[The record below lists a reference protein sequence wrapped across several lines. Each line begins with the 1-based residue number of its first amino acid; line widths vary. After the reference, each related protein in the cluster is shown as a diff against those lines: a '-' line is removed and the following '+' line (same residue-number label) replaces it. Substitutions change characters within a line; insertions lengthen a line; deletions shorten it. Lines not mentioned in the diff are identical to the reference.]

1 VATRTPARPNSKK
14 FFKLFGRPE
23 AAERRLVGPIRG
35 EVLGADRLAKHARN
49 IARKHRLL
57 PPKKQRGPGPL
68 LLRLDDSRR
77 VLNEI
82 HDRLA
87 EATER
92 GVDISPAGEWL
103 LDNSYIVQEQIREI
117 RTNLPGGYYQELP
130 KLANGTLAEYP
141 RVYDVAIELIGHSEG
156 HLSLE
161 NITLFVREY
170 QKVATLKIGE
180 LWAIPTMLRLGLV
193 ENIRRMTLRV
203 AARLDEV
210 ELADAWAARLMSSNE
225 KSPEAL
231 TAELKTFIEDHPPF
245 TPTFV
250 TRFLHQIR
258 GYQANFTPLIWL
270 EQWIAEEGPTAEEAV
285 TRSNRRIAATQVT
298 VANCITSLRT
308 ISRLDWKEFV
318 ESQSAIEK
326 ILRKDATGDYAKM
339 SFGTRDHYRH
349 VVENIA
355 KRTKMTEESVAT
367 AALELASVAAKN
379 AEPRLS
385 HVGYYLVDVGRY
397 DLERQTGYSPG
408 LGERIYRWTQ
418 KYPTTLYFGGI
429 TIGTIGALTV
439 LLRAIDPQGVLAVA
453 MLLMALIPASEIGIN
468 IMNQLITMLMP
479 PRTLPKFEF
488 RDHGILEPYKT
499 AVVVPTLF
507 GSPKVV
513 KEALEHIEVQ
523 YLANRDPNLRFA
535 ILSDFTDSPTETR
548 DTDAEILDAA
558 ISGTR
563 YLNVKYSPD
572 GPDIFY
578 LFHRSRLWN
587 PKQGVWMG
595 WERKRG
601 KLGQFNRFLR
611 GQAADAFSTI
621 VGDPKGLRGI
631 KYVLTLDSDTVL
643 PRDAAQMLVG
653 TIAHPLNR
661 AEYDPELGRIVR
673 GYGILQP
680 RVGVSLTS
688 AHASYF
694 AAIHSG
700 HPGVDPYTT
709 AVSDVYQDL
718 FGEGSF
724 TGKGIYDVDA
734 FEEATH
740 GRFPENALLSHDLI
754 EGAYARAALATDIE
768 VYDDYP
774 ARYLSYTRRK
784 HRWIRGDWQLLQW
797 LGNTIPGPEGL
808 APNRLSAI
816 SRWKIFDNLRRSLI
830 EISQLT
836 LLIAGWLFFPG
847 SPVVWTAL
855 ILGAVAFPWIFSLI
869 LAALRPPR
877 DQSWPA
883 YYAAVMR
890 DAGVSL
896 QQFVLAVTFLPHQA
910 VVSGDAIIRT
920 LIRLKVTR
928 RNLLEWQTASQVE
941 RAISR
946 SRLEVW
952 RRMWPVVLIAL
963 LITVAIAIEES
974 DFTTGAIREHL
985 LFLGTTLPLI
995 GLWLASPSIA
1005 VGLSAPATPREFR
1018 LSDSERT
1025 ATTRYA
1031 KLHWNFFEQFVT
1043 EETKWL
1049 APDNF
1054 QEDPDPIIAGRTSP
1068 TNVGLQCLAT
1078 VSAFDLGFITLEGMI
1093 ERLERVFRSLER
1105 MRRYR
1110 GHFYNWYNLSDLRVL
1125 EPAYIST
1132 VDSGNLA
1139 GHLLAIKQACNEL
1152 IRRREST
1159 PEEIRRLQALGER
1172 ARAYVLEMDF
1182 KFLFD
1187 ERRKLFSIGYQH
1199 SANSFDNSYYDL
1211 LASESRLASFIA
1223 IAKDDVSVD
1232 HWFQLGRSLTSA
1244 GGTRTLIS
1252 WSGSMFEYLMPAL
1265 VLRTFP
1271 STLLNQTHH
1280 GAVKRQISYGIERGV
1295 PWGISESAYNVRD
1308 RNHTYQYRGFGVPDL
1323 ALKRGLSKELV
1334 IAPYASALAMSVE
1347 PHQAIRNLSAL
1358 EAEGAL
1364 GPYGFRDAIDYTR
1377 PLPGTKKA
1385 VIGAYMAHHIGMSLV
1400 AFDNALKRNVWQ
1412 QRFHL
1417 DPLVRSAELILQER
1431 IPRRLVLQDLATQ
1444 DDFAHVPTE
1453 TEKPAVREFETAN
1466 TPQPRIAILG
1476 SVPYTSIISNSG
1488 AGLCQYGPLAVNR
1501 WRNDGTRDNR
1511 GQWCYVK
1518 DLSNGRLWSAGH
1530 QPVCADA
1537 NWYRVLFASDRVTFI
1552 RRDGDIET
1560 QMEIAVASDDA
1571 AEVRRVIIYNRSSA
1585 AREIEITSYAEIVMQ
1600 PLEVDR
1606 AHPAFGNLFVQTEW
1620 LPDSSAIL
1628 AVRRPRSVTEKVRW
1642 CGHVAAVGPSS
1653 TTGVTC
1659 ETDRA
1664 RFVGRGRSTRDPIAL
1679 DPGAELSGTV
1689 GAVLDPIFALRAKV
1703 NIAAGRS
1710 AEVTFTTFVT
1720 EDRESAIQLADLYHD
1735 SYSARRALDLSWA
1748 QAQAELRDLGISP
1761 ADAALYQELAG
1772 HLMYAHPGFRG
1783 LAPKGEEPQLG
1794 QDELWAMGISG
1805 DWPIL
1810 LATLA
1815 APAGLSS
1822 VRQLLRVHQYWRLKG
1837 VTCDLVILSLH
1848 PPTYL
1853 QELADEL
1860 LATVLASS
1868 ESGFLDR
1875 PGGVYIRRA
1884 DLLKPEDVELLYGI
1898 ARIQVDCDGLGLGN
1912 FLEFP
1917 HVEDDYSARVASAAP
1932 EVLARELVAP
1942 VVTGI
1947 ARPTRPVS
1955 ARIAPAARVSAT
1967 PSPATRAPIATPV
1980 KSTTPANAPLAEEVR
1995 ENVSVSGDGLR
2006 YFNGLGGYNERSE
2019 YEIRIAGQTLPP
2031 APWVNVIGNP
2041 TAGLC
2046 ISESGCGAM
2055 WASNSSY
2062 RLTPWHNDPVEDP
2075 TSDCIYIRDSDN
2087 GDLWTPTPEPIRES
2101 TQYTVKHGAGY
2112 SVFEHEHNGIVTS
2125 LRVGM
2130 PKEDPLKIGV
2140 LTITNNG
2147 STIRRLQ
2154 ITSYTE
2160 WLLGTDREKTQQHVR
2175 TKMDEES
2182 STMLAYSCFDP
2193 QFSQY
2198 VAFAAVS
2205 DPVVAYTAARR
2216 EFLGRNG
2223 THSAPAA
2230 LSRNGMTEDTGD
2242 TIDPCSAMQIR
2253 LELAPGETHQLVVL
2267 LGACVG
2273 EDEARRV
2280 AAKYRAPEAAVG
2292 ALDEAAR
2299 TWRNRLDLISV
2310 KTPEPTF
2317 DLMLNDWILYQALS
2331 SRMWARLG
2339 LYQWSGAYGFRDQ
2352 LQDVMAF
2359 AYSEPEMAREHILRS
2374 ASRQFEEGD
2383 VQHWWHPQSGR
2394 GIRTRFSDDLVWL
2407 PYVVNHYVSLS
2418 ADTGI
2423 FDEKVPYLTMRQLNA
2438 DEAELYDLPQ
2448 VSEMIEPLY
2457 DHCVRALR
2465 RACTKGEHGLPLIG
2479 SGDWNDGMNRVGIEG
2494 RGESVWLAWF
2504 LIVTLR
2510 KFAEHADARGDSEVR
2525 AELVRLADDYNDA
2538 VERAAWDGAWY
2549 RRAYFDDGSALGS
2562 AESDDCKIDS
2572 IAQSWS
2578 VISRAGDP
2586 AHTQM
2591 AMKSLNEH
2599 LVREDARLIM
2609 LLTPPFTDSKHD
2621 PGYIQGYLPGVR
2633 ENGAQYTHAALWAV
2647 LATAL
2652 QGNGNRAFELY
2663 QMINPL
2669 THAVTPDEV
2678 ARYKVEPYVV
2688 AADVYT
2694 AEGHLGRGGWTW
2706 YTGSGSWMY
2715 RVGLEAILG
2724 FTKRGNTLEMDPCIP
2739 ANWPEFSVV
2748 YKCGSCSYSITVRN
2762 PHGAERGVA
2771 TTSLDGTTLSGPIPL
2786 TDDGQRHEVIVTL
2799 GPPTQPQPAA

>member
-1 VATRTPARPNSKK
+1 MATRTPPRSDAKGI
-14 FFKLFGRPE
+14 FKLFRRAE

-77 VLNEI
+77 VLDEV

-87 EATER
+87 DSAER

-141 RVYDVAIELIGHSEG
+141 RVYDVAIELIAHTEG

-170 QKVATLKIGE
+170 QKVATLRMGE

-210 ELADAWAARLMSSNE
+210 EVADKWAARLMAANE
-225 KSPEAL
+225 KSTEAL
-231 TAELKTFIEDHPPF
+231 TVELKAFIADHPPF

-250 TRFLHQIR
+250 TRFLHQMR

-308 ISRLDWKEFV
+308 ISRLDWKDFV
-318 ESQSAIEK
+318 ESQSATEK
-326 ILRKDATGDYAKM
+326 ILRKDATGDYPKM
-339 SFGTRDHYRH
+339 AFATRDHYRH
-349 VVENIA
+349 IVENIA
-355 KRTKMTEESVAT
+355 KRTRMTEESVAT
-367 AALELASVAAKN
+367 AALGLAAAASKS
-379 AEPRLS
+379 AQPRLA
-385 HVGYYLVDVGRY
+385 HVGYYLVDEGRY
-397 DLERQTGYSPG
+397 DLERETGYSPS
-408 LGERIYRWTQ
+408 LGEKIYRWTQ
-418 KYPTTLYFGGI
+418 KKPNALYFGGI
-429 TIGTIGALTV
+429 TIGTVGALV
-439 LLRAIDPQGVLAVA
+439 VMFRAIDPHGIAGA
-453 MLLMALIPASEIGIN
+453 IMLLLALIPASEIGIS
-468 IMNQLITMLMP
+468 IMNQLTTMLMP
-479 PRTLPKFEF
+479 PRTLPKLEF
-488 RDHGILEPYKT
+488 REKGILEPYKT

-507 GSPKVV
+507 GSVKVV

-523 YLANRDPNLRFA
+523 YLANRDPNLSFT
-535 ILSDFTDSPTETR
+535 ILSDFTDAPTETR
-548 DTDAEILDAA
+548 DTDGEIVEAA

-563 YLNVKYSPD
+563 YLNLKYSPD

-578 LFHRSRLWN
+578 LFHRPRLWN

-621 VGDPKGLRGI
+621 VGDTKGLEGI

-643 PRDAAQMLVG
+643 PREAAQMLVG

-661 AEYDPELGRIVR
+661 AEYDPDQGRIVR

-688 AHASYF
+688 AHASHF

-718 FGEGSF
+718 FSEGSF
-724 TGKGIYDVDA
+724 TGKGIYEVDA

-774 ARYLSYTRRK
+774 ARYLTYTRRK

-797 LGNTIPGPEGL
+797 LRNIVPGPEGPT
-808 APNRLSAI
+808 PNRLSAI
-816 SRWKIFDNLRRSLI
+816 SRWKISDNLRRSLI
-830 EISQLT
+830 EISLLT
-836 LLIAGWLFFPG
+836 LLIAGWLFLPG
-847 SPVVWTAL
+847 SPAVWTAL
-855 ILGAVAFPWIFSLI
+855 ILGAIAFPWVFSLL
-869 LAALRPPR
+869 LASLRPPR

-883 YYAAVMR
+883 YYAAVAR
-890 DAGVSL
+890 DAGVSM

-910 VVSGDAIIRT
+910 VVSADAIIRT
-920 LIRLKVTR
+920 LIRLGVTK

-941 RAISR
+941 RAMSR

-963 LITVAIAIEES
+963 LVAAAIAVEEA
-974 DFTTGAIREHL
+974 DFTTDAMSEHL
-985 LFLGTTLPLI
+985 VFLGATLPLI
-995 GLWLASPSIA
+995 ALWLASPQIA
-1005 VGLSAPATPREFR
+1005 LALSAPATPREFR
-1018 LSDSERT
+1018 LSESERT
-1025 ATTRYA
+1025 ATIRYA
-1031 KLHWNFFEQFVT
+1031 MLHWNFFEQFVT
-1043 EETKWL
+1043 EETQWL

-1054 QEDPDPIIAGRTSP
+1054 QEDPDPVIAGRTSP
-1068 TNVGLQCLAT
+1068 TNVGLQCLAI

-1110 GHFYNWYNLSDLRVL
+1110 GHFYNWYNLGDLRVL

-1139 GHLLAIKQACNEL
+1139 GHLLALKQACNEI
-1152 IRRREST
+1152 IRRPDST
-1159 PEEIRRLQALGER
+1159 PGQIKRLQAIAER
-1172 ARAYVLEMDF
+1172 SRAYVLEMDF

-1187 ERRKLFSIGYQH
+1187 DRRKLFSIGYQH
-1199 SANSFDNSYYDL
+1199 STNSFDNSYYDL

-1232 HWFQLGRSLTSA
+1232 HWFKLGRSLTSA

-1271 STLLNQTHH
+1271 STLLKQTHH
-1280 GAVKRQISYGIERGV
+1280 GAVRRQISYGIERGV

-1334 IAPYASALAMSVE
+1334 VAPYATALALMVE
-1347 PHQAIRNLSAL
+1347 PHQAVRNLSAL

-1377 PLPGTKKA
+1377 PLPGHRKA
-1385 VIGAYMAHHIGMSLV
+1385 VIGAYMAHHVGMSLV
-1400 AFDNALKRNVWQ
+1400 AFDNALKRNIWQ
-1412 QRFHL
+1412 ERFHS

-1444 DDFAHVPTE
+1444 DDFAHVPSE
-1453 TEKPAVREFETAN
+1453 TEKPAVRELDTAN

-1488 AGLCQYGPLAVNR
+1488 AGLSQYGPLAVNR

-1518 DLSNGRLWSAGH
+1518 DLSKGRLWSAGH
-1530 QPVCADA
+1530 QPVCAEA

-1571 AEVRRVIIYNRSSA
+1571 AEVRRVIIYNRSSI
-1585 AREIEITSYAEIVMQ
+1585 AREIELTSYAEIVMQ
-1600 PLEVDR
+1600 PLDVDR
-1606 AHPAFGNLFVQTEW
+1606 SHPAFGNLFVQTEW

-1642 CGHVAAVGPSS
+1642 CGHVAAVGASS
-1653 TTGVTC
+1653 TTPVTC

-1664 RFVGRGRSTRDPIAL
+1664 RFIGRGRSTRDPVAL
-1679 DPGAELSGTV
+1679 DAGAELSGTV
-1689 GAVLDPIFALRAKV
+1689 GAVLDPIFSLRAKIS
-1703 NIAAGRS
+1703 IAPGRF
-1710 AEVTFTTFVT
+1710 AEVTFTTFVA
-1720 EDRESAIQLADLYHD
+1720 EDRETAIQLADLYHD
-1735 SYSARRALDLSWA
+1735 PYSARRALDLSWA
-1748 QAQAELRDLGISP
+1748 QAQAELRELGISP

-1772 HLMYAHPGFRG
+1772 HLMYTHPGFRG
-1783 LAPKGEEPQLG
+1783 LSPKGEDTQFG

-1810 LATLA
+1810 LATLE

-1837 VTCDLVILSLH
+1837 ITCDLVILSLH

-1868 ESGFLDR
+1868 ESGFIDR

-1884 DLLKPEDVELLYGI
+1884 DLLKPEDVELLYSI

-1947 ARPTRPVS
+1947 ARPSRPVP
-1955 ARIAPAARVSAT
+1955 AGVPAVTRISAT
-1967 PSPATRAPIATPV
+1967 PSSRIPVTTVTAPEAISAPASADP
-1980 KSTTPANAPLAEEVR
+1980 R
-1995 ENVSVSGDGLR
+1995 ENASVSGDGLR
-2006 YFNGLGGYNERSE
+2006 YFNGIGGYNERTE
-2019 YEIRIAGQTLPP
+2019 YEIRIAGGTLPP

-2041 TAGLC
+2041 TGGFC
-2046 ISESGCGAM
+2046 ISESGCGAT
-2055 WASNSSY
+2055 WATNSSF

-2075 TSDCIYIRDSDN
+2075 TGECIYIRDDDSGN
-2087 GDLWTPTPEPIRES
+2087 LWTPTPEPIRES

-2112 SVFEHEHNGIVTS
+2112 SVFEHEHDGLATS

-2130 PKEDPLKIGV
+2130 PNEDPLKISV
-2140 LTITNNG
+2140 LTLTNNG
-2147 STIRRLQ
+2147 TTLRRLS
-2154 ITSYTE
+2154 ITSYIE
-2160 WLLGTDREKTQQHVR
+2160 WLLGTDREKTQQHIR
-2175 TKMDEES
+2175 TKMDEAS
-2182 STMLAYSCFDP
+2182 STMLAHSSFDP
-2193 QFSQY
+2193 QFSAY
-2198 VAFAAVS
+2198 VAFNTVS
-2205 DPVVAYTAARR
+2205 EPITTYTAARR

-2230 LSRNGMTEDTGD
+2230 LSRDGMTKDTGD
-2242 TIDPCSAMQIR
+2242 TIDPCSALQMR
-2253 LELAPGETHQLVVL
+2253 LELAPGETHQVVML
-2267 LGACVG
+2267 LGACAG
-2273 EDEARRV
+2273 ENEARRL
-2280 AAKYRAPEAAVG
+2280 AAKYRAPEIAVA
-2292 ALDEAAR
+2292 ALDEAAQA
-2299 TWRNRLDLISV
+2299 WRNRLDIISV
-2310 KTPEPTF
+2310 KTPDPRF
-2317 DLMLNDWILYQALS
+2317 DLILNDWALYQALS

-2359 AYSEPEMAREHILRS
+2359 VYSEPELAREHILRS

-2418 ADTGI
+2418 GETSV
-2423 FDEKVPYLTMRQLNA
+2423 FDEKVPYLKMRQLNS
-2438 DEAELYDLPQ
+2438 DEAELYDLPEISGM
-2448 VSEMIEPLY
+2448 VEPLY

-2465 RACTKGEHGLPLIG
+2465 RACTIGEHGLPLIG
-2479 SGDWNDGMNRVGIEG
+2479 SGDWNDGMNRVGIDG

-2504 LIVTLR
+2504 LIATLR
-2510 KFAEHADARGDSEVR
+2510 KFAEHAEARGDQAVS
-2525 AELVRLADDYNDA
+2525 AELVRLAADYSEA
-2538 VERAAWDGAWY
+2538 VERAGWDGAWY
-2549 RRAYFDDGSALGS
+2549 RRAYFDDGSPLGS
-2562 AESDDCKIDS
+2562 SESDDCKIDS

-2578 VISRAGDP
+2578 VISRAGES
-2586 AHTQM
+2586 AHTRM

-2652 QGNGNRAFELY
+2652 QGDGNRAFELY

-2669 THAVTPDEV
+2669 THAATPEGV
-2678 ARYKVEPYVV
+2678 AQYKVEPYVV

-2739 ANWPEFSVV
+2739 ASWPEFSVT
-2748 YKCGSCSYSITVRN
+2748 YRCGSSSYLITVRN
-2762 PHGAERGVA
+2762 PHGVERGVA
-2771 TTSLDGTTLSGPIPL
+2771 TTTLDGTPLSGSVPL
-2786 TDDGQRHEVIVTL
+2786 SHDGESHEVIVTL
-2799 GPPTQPQPAA
+2799 GLPIPPPTAA